1 MPIHEKIAIR
11 KPDTVEQ
18 PKHKEIL
25 EAKEGKEIQEG
36 DRISDRRPGV
46 VYLENTSRAALRK
59 QSMHAF
65 QEMKRAMGQPIEMRE
80 AKKEASEQSDKV
92 RETKKEASEEK
103 QPAEVQ
109 EAKAETL
116 TEAQKEQIQA
126 ETGWD
131 TEIVENIQNMEQYE
145 ALKEAGLV
153 EAEIDGEKCLVKEH
167 IDLEYTDEDG
177 VTNRERMERGLP
189 PLDSETGKPIELHH
203 LGQKEGSPLVE
214 LTEEEHRTG
223 DYEDGKKNQSL
234 WHDNTMETEVHG
246 EGNSWTQ
253 ERKEHWQGRA
263 NSTEGK

>member
-1 MPIHEKIAIR
+1 MPIMDR
-11 KPDTVEQ
+11 FRMP
-18 PKHKEIL
+18 
-25 EAKEGKEIQEG
+25 EGKETKGNKEAQENREIQEANEWKEWF
-36 DRISDRRPGV
+36 DDDDD
-46 VYLENTSRAALRK
+46 LEFKMPDPTYMKRTSRAAFFA
-59 QSMHAF
+59 QT
-65 QEMKRAMGQPIEMRE
+65 
-80 AKKEASEQSDKV
+80 KEAFEQSDKV
-92 RETKKEASEEK
+92 REAKKEAAEQK

-116 TEAQKEQIQA
+116 TEEQKEQIKA

-145 ALKEAGLV
+145 ALKNAGLV
-153 EAEIDGEKCLVKEH
+153 EVEIDGKKCLVKEH

>member
-1 MPIHEKIAIR
+1 M
-11 KPDTVEQ
+11 
-18 PKHKEIL
+18 
-25 EAKEGKEIQEG
+25 
-36 DRISDRRPGV
+36 
-46 VYLENTSRAALRK
+46 
-59 QSMHAF
+59 
-65 QEMKRAMGQPIEMRE
+65 
-80 AKKEASEQSDKV
+80 
-92 RETKKEASEEK
+92 
-103 QPAEVQ
+103 Q

-116 TEAQKEQIQA
+116 TEEQKEQIKA

-145 ALKEAGLV
+145 ALKNAGLV
-153 EAEIDGEKCLVKEH
+153 EVEIDGKKCLVKEH